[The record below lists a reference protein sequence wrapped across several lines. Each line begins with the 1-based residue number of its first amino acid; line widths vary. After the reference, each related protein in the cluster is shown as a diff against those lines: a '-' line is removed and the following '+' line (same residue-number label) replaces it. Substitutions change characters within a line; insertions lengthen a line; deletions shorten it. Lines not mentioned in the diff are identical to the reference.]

1 MNIFNKKILKNAL
14 ISRGICEDNHY
25 LDCYLDLL
33 EANAS
38 NTIGEKHH
46 AIPCNSY
53 DEFKSRYY
61 TVCVM
66 KYKCRATARRKA
78 REFAAKEDSDN
89 FLVKLVRYP
98 DHYLAHAYFMLCC
111 REDLISS
118 NDIIPLK
125 YTDVTSFPTSIND
138 HLYIALNYINKV
150 KGDNHD

>member
-1 MNIFNKKILKNAL
+1 MNTFNKNILKNAL

-38 NTIGEKHH
+38 NSVGEKHH
-46 AIPCNSY
+46 AIPLNCYPESNTRLTSNRRY
-53 DEFKSRYY
+53 REKLAELDEAN
-61 TVCVM
+61 C
-66 KYKCRATARRKA
+66 
-78 REFAAKEDSDN
+78 
-89 FLVKLVRYP
+89 LVILTRYP

-125 YTDVTSFPTSIND
+125 YTDILSCQTSTND

-150 KGDNHD
+150 KGDSHD